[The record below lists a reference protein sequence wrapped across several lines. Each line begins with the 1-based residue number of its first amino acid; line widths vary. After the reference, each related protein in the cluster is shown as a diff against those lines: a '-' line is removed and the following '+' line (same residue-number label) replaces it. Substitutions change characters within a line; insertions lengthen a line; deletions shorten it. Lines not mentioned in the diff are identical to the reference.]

1 MNIIQTLIERVD
13 KIGTEGYMGI
23 FRLFVGTPYEIKI
36 MRLSPDE
43 DFTLHLPRRFSPWPI
58 KENSSRDVVQWVI
71 DIKRRA
77 MRDGEYIEIVIP
89 TPGPTAV

>member
-1 MNIIQTLIERVD
+1 MNIIQALRERVD
-13 KIGTEGYMGI
+13 KIGTDGYMGI

-43 DFTLHLPRRFSPWPI
+43 DFTIHLPRQFSRWPI
-58 KENSSRDVVQWVI
+58 EESSSKDIVQWVI
-71 DIKRRA
+71 DIKMRA

-89 TPGPTAV
+89 TQGPTAV